1 MIIDNHRFNIYL
13 WDTVGQEKLRSIVNI
28 FFKNSKLV
36 IIVYDVANKNS
47 LEELSYQ
54 YKQVKDSLE
63 SNIVIGVLAY

>member
-1 MIIDNHRFNIYL
+1 MMIIDNHRFNIYL

-47 LEELSYQ
+47 LEELSY
-54 YKQVKDSLE
+54 
-63 SNIVIGVLAY
+63 